1 MRYNY
6 YFVGPFKPLF
16 IDANSPENPK
26 IVHFKLTAKPWHYSN
41 IKYADE
47 FWKYARRTTF
57 YEIIKNM
64 LENYTEEHK
73 RKDLEIEKSLKKL
86 ATLETTK
93 ENRYVNLVIKE
104 A

>member
-1 MRYNY
+1 
-6 YFVGPFKPLF
+6 
-16 IDANSPENPK
+16 
-26 IVHFKLTAKPWHYSN
+26 
-41 IKYADE
+41 
-47 FWKYARRTTF
+47 
-57 YEIIKNM
+57 M

>member
-1 MRYNY
+1 ME
-6 YFVGPFKPLF
+6 
-16 IDANSPENPK
+16 SQK
-26 IVHFKLTAKPWHYSN
+26 IIFTATPG
-41 IKYADE
+41 E
-47 FWKYARRTTF
+47 TL
-57 YEIIKNM
+57 KNM

-104 A
+104 V